1 MNGAESRKTRSSC
14 MGKAGMFWK
23 KRSPECDGL
32 ASRAC
37 SKTVPPLL
45 QHSHRWNGGA
55 AKINSIHI
63 EKFVAREMGSCDVL
77 RKEFQG
83 HTCESSLS
91 VRPDLLGWKEIICL
105 QGCRHRA
112 GSGSA
117 SSRSLLI
124 LIYFLSFGN
133 KQAALQMVQSV
144 SWVLPSLCLA
154 HPYPISLLDLPWF
167 HALILFDFP
176 DSYRLVSFSLW
187 SFWILLSM
195 SQSSASSSGF

>member
-1 MNGAESRKTRSSC
+1 MIFFLNWALPTLLFYFVETIYKVLEKSGIDHEMNGAESRKTRSSC

-91 VRPDLLGWKEIICL
+91 VRPDLLG
-105 QGCRHRA
+105 
-112 GSGSA
+112 
-117 SSRSLLI
+117 
-124 LIYFLSFGN
+124 
-133 KQAALQMVQSV
+133 
-144 SWVLPSLCLA
+144 
-154 HPYPISLLDLPWF
+154 
-167 HALILFDFP
+167 
-176 DSYRLVSFSLW
+176 
-187 SFWILLSM
+187 
-195 SQSSASSSGF
+195 